1 MTDAAPT
8 DLSMRSG
15 RSAVSLSGQ
24 FRKIREFIIELN
36 LLQYSYIL
44 FISSY
49 FIAPYER
56 VYKFSFYFVV
66 LPLFFLSIDRRI
78 LELVRSSRVF
88 LLCIV
93 WLGYLSLT
101 LFWTDDVRIR
111 DIDDVLRGY
120 VLLTLFFAVTI
131 HLAHR
136 DAAFPRRLFVW
147 LAATAALTAVVSI
160 AQFYSVHEFPG
171 PRLVSFGV
179 LNNPV
184 TAANC
189 YSIVAL
195 ITLYGLLGRDASR
208 QQRWIYA
215 AILAVLLIFVL
226 LTASRGAMLALMVAA
241 LVGAAASR
249 RWRLAFGLVTICL
262 AFAAFGIMGPLGEYD
277 LLARGSSYRLEIW
290 SAIWGR
296 ITDGFWLGNGI
307 GADETVVMADGLV
320 VRHAHQLFLGNH
332 FYGGVPA
339 TVLLLSVLAAAAR
352 VAYRRIRIE
361 GDALC
366 ATLLTFVVVAG
377 SFDFGE
383 FLRSANLIWFYFW
396 FPVALIAGQEVAGER
411 NDRGQA
417 PERV

>member
-1 MTDAAPT
+1 
-8 DLSMRSG
+8 MRPG
-15 RSAVSLSGQ
+15 RNPLWWSRRLQIIA
-24 FRKIREFIIELN
+24 KYIREKNIVQFAF
-36 LLQYSYIL
+36 IL
-44 FISSY
+44 FLSSY
-49 FIAPYER
+49 FFAYHEKI
-56 VYKFSFYFVV
+56 YKYAFYFFVI
-66 LPLFFLSIDRRI
+66 PSFILSFDKKIIAI
-78 LELVRSSRVF
+78 LKNSWVF
-88 LLCIV
+88 RLCIV
-93 WLGYLSLT
+93 WLGYLSIT
-101 LFWTDDVRIR
+101 LIWTADVRIR
-111 DIDDVLRGY
+111 DVDDVLRGY
-120 VLLTLFFAVTI
+120 VLLTLFFAVMI

-136 DAAFPRRLFVW
+136 DTGSPRRLFVW
-147 LAATAALTAVVSI
+147 LAATAALTGVVSI

-195 ITLYGLLGRDASR
+195 ITLYGLMGRDASR

-383 FLRSANLIWFYFW
+383 FLRSTNLIWFYFW